1 MKTST
6 SRWLLAIPVLLCCFA
21 EPVLLKT
28 QDKKTPVSQLA
39 VKLNVT
45 VVDPAGRSI
54 SNLTSDR
61 FRVLEDGVQQ
71 NIIRLEPKS
80 GPLVFELV
88 VDCSGSMRSVLDK
101 VVRVAKLVVENM
113 NADDECSITRFVR
126 SDNIKTVQD
135 FTGDKVPLKKV
146 LDEFYVEDGR
156 TALVDA
162 VYFANEQLLKHAN
175 IGTDTRRSII
185 LITDGEDRDSYY
197 KKEQLFSKLEESG
210 VQVFVIA
217 FESGIRSYGAVQ
229 KATNFVNQ
237 LAVQTG
243 GVVYRPDLP
252 SDAEEAVKA
261 ILSETHAS
269 YVLSYNSTNP
279 TLDGKRRQIKLE
291 VIDPSLPAK
300 ATVFVRDSYTAP
312 KN

>member
-1 MKTST
+1 MKTSG
-6 SRWLLAIPVLLCCFA
+6 SRWLLAIPLLLSLFA
-21 EPVLLKT
+21 EPVLLKS
-28 QDKKTPVSQLA
+28 QEKKTPVSQLA

-45 VVDPAGRSI
+45 VVDPAGRPI
-54 SNLTSDR
+54 SNLTSER

-71 NIIRLEPKS
+71 DIIKLEPKS
-80 GPLVFELV
+80 GPLVFELT

-126 SDNIKTVQD
+126 SDNIKRVQD
-135 FTGDKVPLKKV
+135 FTGDKVRLKKV

-162 VYFANEQLLKHAN
+162 VYFANEHLLKHTN
-175 IGTDTRRSII
+175 IRTGTRRSIV

-210 VQVFVIA
+210 VQVFVIG
-217 FESGIRSYGAVQ
+217 FGSGIRSYDAVQ
-229 KATNFVNQ
+229 KATRFVNQ

-252 SDAEEAVKA
+252 SDAEKAVKA
-261 ILSETHAS
+261 IISEMSAS

-279 TLDGKRRQIKLE
+279 TLDGKQRQIKVE
-291 VIDPSLPAK
+291 VIDPSLEAK

-312 KN
+312 KK